1 MMLFFESLGKFR
13 FSLFKGSYTLG
24 IRLPT
29 IMGKMFGA
37 DSSFMWSRALREGLN
52 FYFSGDIFTS
62 IEKKNIL
69 GWLSHNLMKFWDSP
83 DISQFAKIISLKSF
97 VN

>member
-29 IMGKMFGA
+29 IMDKMFGA
-37 DSSFMWSRALREGLN
+37 DSSFMWSRVLREKLK
-52 FYFSGDIFTS
+52 FHFSGAIFTS
-62 IEKKNIL
+62 IKKYIFLDDLEL
-69 GWLSHNLMKFWDSP
+69 GQNSMNFWDFP
-83 DISQFAKIISLKSF
+83 DIS
-97 VN
+97 

>member
-1 MMLFFESLGKFR
+1 MMLLFEILGKFR
-13 FSLFKGSYTLG
+13 FSLSKGSYTLG

-69 GWLSHNLMKFWDSP
+69 G
-83 DISQFAKIISLKSF
+83 
-97 VN
+97 